1 VTSAAAAFE
10 WTVSIIITFYYLT
23 LAADLW
29 PAGKSSARYMR
40 RLAIWQEK
48 HGEGDSFTL
57 RGAFGEHPERWE
69 DRAEDRA
76 ENRAEIMRREMY
88 QRNAGVTTMGEEPI
102 RMSEASPAGS
112 QVPMVR

>member
-69 DRAEDRA
+69 DRAE
-76 ENRAEIMRREMY
+76 NRAEIMRREMY